1 MLRFDDICD
10 ASITANA
17 HGIDV
22 DGSTEV
28 DFDSPAPPRAFRW
41 LRFGSLV
48 LRVNFAAANLPF

>member
-28 DFDSPAPPRAFRW
+28 DLIRRAAESLSLAA
-41 LRFGSLV
+41 LRFVSLA
-48 LRVNFAAANLPF
+48 R